1 MENSLIFS
9 GERMSLLRTRG
20 CKGGGG
26 GGTEVKNKSEFNI
39 VFKETTL
46 TSLNYYKVTKLQ
58 CVQLR
63 NILLSKVI

>member
-20 CKGGGG
+20 CKGGR